1 MTRKPLAEE
10 LRPFELSQLFGQE
23 HLLHKHGLIPSTLEN
38 KTPLSILLWG
48 PPGCGK
54 TSIAR
59 IYISSF
65 SAQTFYLHPATQ
77 GIPELKKWIQDIE
90 SMPLLHTQNILFID
104 EIHRL
109 NKTQQDALLPFLEKG
124 TFSLIG
130 ATTENPS
137 FHLTS
142 ALLSRLRILTLKPL
156 GEEALQSIL
165 EKALAHTQIDLTQEA
180 KSYFLQESKGDARH
194 LLNNVESLLSL
205 RSNKPLTL
213 EEVSHFISTKAPL
226 YDPSGDHHYQ
236 LISALHKSIRG
247 SDPDAALY
255 WITRMLEAGE
265 DRDFIAR
272 RLLRIS
278 IEDIGLAD
286 PKAQQIA
293 LTAWQTYE
301 RLGSPEG
308 ELALVEAAIFLAL
321 CPKSNAS
328 YTAYHAAQ
336 ELAKQTSHLSPPRH
350 LVNASTSLLKKMG
363 YGKDY
368 LYDHD
373 SPHGFSGQDY
383 FPENVQRPDLY
394 RPKERGE
401 EREMK
406 KRKEY
411 FNKLRDKLKNSTHL

>member
-1 MTRKPLAEE
+1 MTKKPLSEE
-10 LRPFELSQLFGQE
+10 LRPAQLSQFFGQS
-23 HLLHKHGLIPSTLEN
+23 HLLHEQGLIPATLEN
-38 KTPLSILLWG
+38 KTPLSLLLWG

-54 TSIAR
+54 TSLAR
-59 IYISSF
+59 IYIRSF
-65 SAQTFYLHPATQ
+65 TAQTFYLHPASQ

-90 SMPLLHTQNILFID
+90 SMPLLYKQNILFID

-142 ALLSRLRILTLKPL
+142 ALLSRLRILTLH
-156 GEEALQSIL
+156 ALDGDALKNIL
-165 EKALAHTQIDLTQEA
+165 EKALVHTHISLTEES
-180 KSYFLQESKGDARH
+180 KNYLVQESKGDARH
-194 LLNNVESLLSL
+194 LLNNVESLLS
-205 RSNKPLTL
+205 RPSTHPLSP
-213 EEVSHFISTKAPL
+213 EEISHLLSTKAPL
-226 YDPSGDHHYQ
+226 YDAAGDHHYQ

-255 WITRMLEAGE
+255 WMTRMLQAGE

-278 IEDIGLAD
+278 VEDIGLAD
-286 PKAQQIA
+286 PKAQQIS

-308 ELALVEAAIFLAL
+308 DLALAEAAIFLAL
-321 CPKSNAS
+321 SPKSNAS
-328 YTAYHAAQ
+328 YTAMQQAQ
-336 ELAKQTSHLSPPRH
+336 KLAEQTSHLPPPPH
-350 LVNASTSLLKKMG
+350 IINASTELLRKMG
-363 YGKDY
+363 FGKDY

-373 SPHGFSGQDY
+373 RPEGFSGQNY
-383 FPENVQRPDLY
+383 FPNGLQRPNFY
-394 RPKERGE
+394 HPKERGE

-406 KRKEY
+406 KRKDY
-411 FNKLRDKLKNSTHL
+411 FTQLREKLKKRE